1 MSMRAEAYFLNQEI
15 VLTPFDLVRGQLTQ
29 ECGVTTE
36 ISPLCPKDNFGVT
49 SEKTRLTG
57 VTSQVPQNIA
67 IPENNITVTIM
78 P

>member
-1 MSMRAEAYFLNQEI
+1 MIMRAKAYFLQETE
-15 VLTPFDLVRGQLTQ
+15 LTPFDQARGQLTQ

-49 SEKTRLTG
+49 AEKTRLTG
-57 VTSQVPQNIA
+57 VTSQVPQNIT
-67 IPENNITVTIM
+67 IPQNNITVAIM

>member
-1 MSMRAEAYFLNQEI
+1 MIMSAKAYFPQKI
-15 VLTPFDLVRGQLTQ
+15 VLTPFDQARGQLTQ
-29 ECGVTTE
+29 ECGVTLE

-49 SEKTRLTG
+49 AEKTRLTG

>member
-1 MSMRAEAYFLNQEI
+1 MIMRAKAYFPREI
-15 VLTPFDLVRGQLTQ
+15 VLTPFDQDRGQLTQ

-49 SEKTRLTG
+49 AEKTRLTS
-57 VTSQVPQNIA
+57 VTSQVPQNIT
-67 IPENNITVTIM
+67 IPQNNITVAIM

>member
-1 MSMRAEAYFLNQEI
+1 MIFPAKAYFPQGI
-15 VLTPFDLVRGQLTQ
+15 VLTPFDQARGQLTQ

-49 SEKTRLTG
+49 AEKTRLTG
-57 VTSQVPQNIA
+57 VTSQVPQNIT
-67 IPENNITVTIM
+67 IPQNIITVTIM

>member
-1 MSMRAEAYFLNQEI
+1 MIMRAKAYFLQKI
-15 VLTPFDLVRGQLTQ
+15 VLTPFDQVRGQLTQ

-49 SEKTRLTG
+49 AEKTRLTG
-57 VTSQVPQNIA
+57 VTSQVPQN
-67 IPENNITVTIM
+67 NNNTTDNNTVTIM

>member
-1 MSMRAEAYFLNQEI
+1 MIMHVKTYFHQEI
-15 VLTPFDLVRGQLTQ
+15 VLTPFDLVRGQVTQ

-49 SEKTRLTG
+49 AEKTRLTG
-57 VTSQVPQNIA
+57 VTSQVPQNIT
-67 IPENNITVTIM
+67 IPQNNITVTMM

>member
-1 MSMRAEAYFLNQEI
+1 MRAKTYFPQKI
-15 VLTPFDLVRGQLTQ
+15 VLTPFAQVRGQLTQ

-49 SEKTRLTG
+49 AEKTRLTG
-57 VTSQVPQNIA
+57 VTSQVPQNIT
-67 IPENNITVTIM
+67 IPQNNITVTIM

>member
-1 MSMRAEAYFLNQEI
+1 MIFPAKAYFHQGI
-15 VLTPFDLVRGQLTQ
+15 VLTPFDQARGQLTQ

-49 SEKTRLTG
+49 AEKTRLTG
-57 VTSQVPQNIA
+57 VTSQVPQNKT
-67 IPENNITVTIM
+67 IPQNIITVTIM

>member
-1 MSMRAEAYFLNQEI
+1 MIMRAKAYFLQEI
-15 VLTPFDLVRGQLTQ
+15 VLTPFDLVRGQVTQ

-49 SEKTRLTG
+49 AEKTRLTG
-57 VTSQVPQNIA
+57 VTSQVPQNIT
-67 IPENNITVTIM
+67 IPQNIITVAIM

>member
-1 MSMRAEAYFLNQEI
+1 MRAEAYFLNQEI

-49 SEKTRLTG
+49 AEKTRLTG
-57 VTSQVPQNIA
+57 VTSQVPQN
-67 IPENNITVTIM
+67 NNNTTDNNTVTIM

>member
-1 MSMRAEAYFLNQEI
+1 MIMRAKAYFLQGI
-15 VLTPFDLVRGQLTQ
+15 VLTPFDQVRGQLTQ

-36 ISPLCPKDNFGVT
+36 ISPLCPKDNFEVT
-49 SEKTRLTG
+49 AEKTRLTG

>member
-1 MSMRAEAYFLNQEI
+1 MIMRAKAYFLQEI

-49 SEKTRLTG
+49 AEKTRLTG
-57 VTSQVPQNIA
+57 VTSQVP
-67 IPENNITVTIM
+67 ENITIPQNNFTVTM
-78 P
+78 ML